1 MASPATEPVACLRH
15 RDTQTMLRCGKCG
28 DPICPKCM
36 IQAPVGVRCP
46 SCVTYEYNPL
56 AQVRTPFLLR
66 GVGAGIGTA
75 IAAGVVLGIFLP
87 LFGFFTL
94 IIWAGAGYLIGQA
107 VSAAANKSRAR
118 PLMYVSGGS
127 ALLAFAI
134 ATAFNPFITIFTLI
148 AAVLAVI
155 TAATSA

>member
-1 MASPATEPVACLRH
+1 
-15 RDTQTMLRCGKCG
+15 
-28 DPICPKCM
+28 
-36 IQAPVGVRCP
+36 
-46 SCVTYEYNPL
+46 VTYEHNPL

-87 LFGFFTL
+87 LLGFFTL
-94 IIWAGAGYLIGQA
+94 MIWAGAGYLIGQA

-134 ATAFNPFITIFTLI
+134 AMAFNPFITIFALF
-148 AAVLAVI
+148 AAMLAVI
-155 TAATSA
+155 MAVSPFR